1 MDSEASQG
9 HRAGLGVPVATLL
22 APQLPQGLRNPW
34 ASPFSSGRDP
44 RTLASR
50 IEPRNAL
57 WFLFPFPHVDLHG
70 AIAQGQRGHLNA
82 FGSPGPLSGVILSLW
97 TPAPRNRVLLPF
109 WGSGEL
115 WDLSTPTGPA
125 GAPTT
130 APTTLTLL
138 PQPLDGTQRRAAAQP
153 GPAGHQGWGRG
164 SLPSSRLMGRAL
176 EPAGGGAEGAH
187 PRVPMG

>member
-9 HRAGLGVPVATLL
+9 HRAVLGVLVATLL

-70 AIAQGQRGHLNA
+70 AIAKDRGVTLV
-82 FGSPGPLSGVILSLW
+82 LSGALG
-97 TPAPRNRVLLPF
+97 PF
-109 WGSGEL
+109 LG
-115 WDLSTPTGPA
+115 
-125 GAPTT
+125 
-130 APTTLTLL
+130 
-138 PQPLDGTQRRAAAQP
+138 
-153 GPAGHQGWGRG
+153 
-164 SLPSSRLMGRAL
+164 
-176 EPAGGGAEGAH
+176 
-187 PRVPMG
+187 